1 MSKGKTFK
9 RRRGT
14 TAIPNRTVFDEGLS
28 YAALG
33 LLTVLLARPDT
44 APQGYRDLQGR
55 GMGKEAT
62 MRALREL
69 NEGGYRHQLRVSF
82 GRGQM
87 VTHTVISEEPMTETE
102 ARDWLETTALRGA
115 ETRARI
121 DQRKHGI
128 PAGRIMRGISDP
140 DPSDPDNPAHIS
152 LERDPRLPSLRS
164 GNQGDPSVHARD
176 DVQELTGMPDW
187 MVQRFLDEE
196 GQA

>member
-14 TAIPNRTVFDEGLS
+14 TAIPNRTVYDDRLS

-33 LLTVLLARPDT
+33 VLTVLLARPEG
-44 APQGYRDLQGR
+44 APQGYRDLMGR
-55 GMGKEAT
+55 GLGKDAT

-69 NEGGYRHQLRVSF
+69 NQAGYRHQLRVSF

-87 VTHTVISEEPMTETE
+87 VTHTVISEDPMTEKE

-121 DQRKHGI
+121 DQRKQGKA
-128 PAGRIMRGISDP
+128 AGRIVRGVSDP
-140 DPSDPDNPAHIS
+140 DPSDPDNPPHIS
-152 LERDPRLPSLRS
+152 LERDPRVTSLRS
-164 GNQGDPSVHARD
+164 VTQGDPNTHGHD
-176 DVQELTGMPDW
+176 DVHDLQGMPDW
-187 MVQRFLDEE
+187 FVAQHLDGE
-196 GQA
+196 QA